1 MTRNL
6 PIAILLTAFLCSLF
20 LVVAPAAP
28 SALASSCSPPE
39 ITSLSTITTN
49 TAGTITINGCGF
61 GTSPQLVTNFIAGDG
76 SVDTV
81 ESSTTPQIAIIDGL
95 VGCCGWTQW
104 EAGFAINPGTID
116 SIGIYIVSWTD
127 SQIVIN
133 GFGNQLGTGHAP
145 FNIAAGDTI
154 TIIVVGPNCAAAT
167 YDFPPFPASCSA
179 SYTTTVQGASTSVPE
194 FPMGLPALLLVAIL
208 VAMVLRTKSS
218 RATLR

>member
-1 MTRNL
+1 
-6 PIAILLTAFLCSLF
+6 
-20 LVVAPAAP
+20 V
-28 SALASSCSPPE
+28 
-39 ITSLSTITTN
+39 STITIN
-49 TAGTITINGCGF
+49 TAGTITIDGCGF

-116 SIGIYIVSWTD
+116 SIGIYIASWTD
-127 SQIVIN
+127 SQIVIS
-133 GFGNQLGTGHAP
+133 GFGNQLGTNHVAP
-145 FNIAAGDTI
+145 FNIAVGDTI
-154 TIIVVGPNCAAAT
+154 TIIVVGPNCATAT

-194 FPMGLPALLLVAIL
+194 FPMGFLALLIVAIPA
-208 VAMVLRTKSS
+208 VIILRTKFSK
-218 RATLR
+218 RL